1 MAVRARTSEKTLMIA
16 SIAVFVV
23 LVGAFGVLCYRTN
36 KEIKKINKETE
47 AIKAQSRELQVK
59 IDKLPGMEKERAE
72 LAAQMTEYEKILP
85 DAEEI
90 ENLMTM
96 LSEQADLSDCDV
108 SDFSLIADRTPVGR
122 GRGAATGAYKK
133 VKFDCTVS
141 SSKKRKGYYC
151 ACKFLNLLERYERF
165 IAADNFTLRA
175 GQDADT
181 AMHLDLSAHTY
192 TFTGKMAPAAA
203 AAGRGRRGRR

>member
-16 SIAVFVV
+16 SVAVFVV
-23 LVGAFGVLCYRTN
+23 LVAVFAVLCFRSH
-36 KEIKKINKETE
+36 KQIKKIQKETE
-47 AIKAQSRELQVK
+47 AIKKKSRELQVK

-72 LAAQMTEYEKILP
+72 LAAQMAEYEKVLP

-90 ENLMTM
+90 DKLMTM

-108 SDFSLIADRTPVGR
+108 SDFSLIADRAPAGR
-122 GRGAATGAYKK
+122 GRAATAAYKK

-141 SSKKRKGYYC
+141 SAKKRKGYYC

-192 TFTGKMAPAAA
+192 TFTGKMAPAAG
-203 AAGRGRRGRR
+203 AAGRGKRRRR